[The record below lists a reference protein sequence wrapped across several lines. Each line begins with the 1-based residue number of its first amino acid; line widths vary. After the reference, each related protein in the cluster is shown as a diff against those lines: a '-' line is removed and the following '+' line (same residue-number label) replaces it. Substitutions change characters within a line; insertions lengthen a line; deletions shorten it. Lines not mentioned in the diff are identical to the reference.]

1 MSLSSRSGITEMYVH
16 MVHLILVV
24 LASMCKGYHENC
36 DVVPKDIYAEVGS
49 DIKIV
54 CHTSCVHG
62 HGKVFWKLNS
72 REIDEHL
79 STTINSSYTVLF
91 LRNFTEHR
99 ATLQCYSALIQ
110 EILGGTTITTYAKP
124 SEISC
129 MLDYNNQDVIGVP
142 EFLICKWEHQ
152 IEPSTDTNY
161 TVLSSFSDRSP
172 QSEICHSREKTCT
185 ADHDKVTVILPYQTF
200 NVTVRAK
207 SAAFEV
213 YSETQELDTDRIWKI
228 IRPKVAV
235 MTGPDHLLVN
245 WTIMWGTKPGPFHCQ
260 VKYSQAYT
268 ERIREVTCNTAFCG
282 TGKDLPFENL
292 ESCSVYEVTVRCAL
306 VGAPWS
312 NWSLEKTALTRWNTA
327 DAKLQLWRN
336 IAEPLGKGKR
346 KVHVMWKGIP
356 STCQDTLN
364 YTIQLIPSKPQT
376 TRANHSETILCGNV
390 TCDVNVD
397 QDAYRIILTVAPSD
411 APSVQR
417 SVYVPAVGESLPRV
431 TGIQASTLDGV
442 ILVSWKAP
450 VQPVSGY
457 IIDYTH
463 DGNQHYWRESKYT
476 NITLI
481 DLLDKKPYNITVTPL
496 FNGKTGHGT
505 QALQICSRVEANVT
519 ITNVQAYDK
528 SATVSWDVRS
538 QEVCRG
544 AVVTYTVFYSKQKE
558 PQQNVTV
565 GSTRQYISLKDL
577 TPDTQYHVYVQ
588 ATTLSGSSN
597 SSEWLFKTKKF
608 DPRLLT
614 ALLVCGSITVVLL
627 FILGVCCAVQWR
639 KISEKP
645 IPNPGL
651 SSVALWSSASHQE
664 GTFLV
669 QPFSTPRES
678 WCDRVYPEELE
689 GTFTLLKDYKDKP
702 AKDRAEEFTVPHV
715 VPAPDEQSTYSGE
728 SVEMLHPSSPEES
741 TELLLSDSNHSS
753 AYRSQSSEE
762 APARRTSKQNEGG
775 AVKQLEN
782 TAPPTVYV
790 TLDMLKGKAQLKE
803 LETKT

>member
-1 MSLSSRSGITEMYVH
+1 MSHTGPPPRWRNCPRRGQPVAGKFLPMKTMLGPRYDEQVAEENRFHPSMLSNYLKSLKVKMGLLVDLTNTTRFYDRNDIEKEGIKYVK
-16 MVHLILVV
+16 LQ
-24 LASMCKGYHENC
+24 CKG
-36 DVVPKDIYAEVGS
+36 
-49 DIKIV
+49 
-54 CHTSCVHG
+54 HG
-62 HGKVFWKLNS
+62 
-72 REIDEHL
+72 E
-79 STTINSSYTVLF
+79 
-91 LRNFTEHR
+91 
-99 ATLQCYSALIQ
+99 C
-110 EILGGTTITTYAKP
+110 
-124 SEISC
+124 
-129 MLDYNNQDVIGVP
+129 
-142 EFLICKWEHQ
+142 
-152 IEPSTDTNY
+152 
-161 TVLSSFSDRSP
+161 
-172 QSEICHSREKTCT
+172 
-185 ADHDKVTVILPYQTF
+185 
-200 NVTVRAK
+200 
-207 SAAFEV
+207 
-213 YSETQELDTDRIWKI
+213 
-228 IRPKVAV
+228 
-235 MTGPDHLLVN
+235 
-245 WTIMWGTKPGPFHCQ
+245 
-260 VKYSQAYT
+260 
-268 ERIREVTCNTAFCG
+268 
-282 TGKDLPFENL
+282 
-292 ESCSVYEVTVRCAL
+292 
-306 VGAPWS
+306 
-312 NWSLEKTALTRWNTA
+312 
-327 DAKLQLWRN
+327 
-336 IAEPLGKGKR
+336 
-346 KVHVMWKGIP
+346 
-356 STCQDTLN
+356 
-364 YTIQLIPSKPQT
+364 PSKDT
-376 TRANHSETILCGNV
+376 TAMFIRLCEHFIEKNP
-390 TCDVNVD
+390 T
-397 QDAYRIILTVAPSD
+397 
-411 APSVQR
+411 
-417 SVYVPAVGESLPRV
+417 E
-431 TGIQASTLDGV
+431 
-442 ILVSWKAP
+442 
-450 VQPVSGY
+450 
-457 IIDYTH
+457 
-463 DGNQHYWRESKYT
+463 
-476 NITLI
+476 LI